1 MFQKWKINFFL
12 LFSEAPSFLKTEVI
26 SPIWTMYNANL
37 NPIFKYMQFT
47 ELLQRFGPIKIMVL
61 SSDQFS
67 HSAMSSSLQLHEFTQ
82 AYVHSVGDA
91 IQPSPVQFFAS
102 PQPVANQAPLSM
114 GFSRPEYWSGLPY
127 SSPWD
132 FPNPG
137 IEPSSPM
144 FLPALAGGFFTTNTT
159 RAAQT

>member
-67 HSAMSSSLQLHEFTQ
+67 HSAMSSSLQLHGLQ
-82 AYVHSVGDA
+82 HARPPC
-91 IQPSPVQFFAS
+91 PSPTPRVYS
-102 PQPVANQAPLSM
+102 SLCPLSRWCHPTISSSVVP
-114 GFSRPEYWSGLPY
+114 FSSCPQSFPASGSLQMRQL
-127 SSPWD
+127 
-132 FPNPG
+132 F
-137 IEPSSPM
+137 
-144 FLPALAGGFFTTNTT
+144 
-159 RAAQT
+159 AQVAKVLEFQL